1 MLYTLIQY
9 QQAIMSALGYYKGRC
24 DGFWGP
30 DSVAAKR
37 DWEQRDSFEPGVLS
51 NGAPFMPGC
60 RLPKGLTWSAGKI
73 VSTAHTT
80 NQLNEIINKSGGFL
94 TNAEVAKHVMP
105 SEAKAASAEVPA
117 PSAPVVDD
125 FVETAQKPAVADVK
139 KK

>member
-1 MLYTLIQY
+1 
-9 QQAIMSALGYYKGRC
+9 
-24 DGFWGP
+24 
-30 DSVAAKR
+30 
-37 DWEQRDSFEPGVLS
+37 
-51 NGAPFMPGC
+51 MPGC

-105 SEAKAASAEVPA
+105 NEAKAASAEVPA